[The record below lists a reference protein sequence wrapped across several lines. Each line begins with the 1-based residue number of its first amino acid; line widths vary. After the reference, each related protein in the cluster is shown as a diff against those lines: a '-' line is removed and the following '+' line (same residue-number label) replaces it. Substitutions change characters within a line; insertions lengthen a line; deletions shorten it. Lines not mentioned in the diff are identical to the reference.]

1 MFMIRSMDMAPSDPI
16 KPTDPDMLWTGWALR
31 LVREAAEMDM
41 RIKRMTERQQ
51 ERASVDS
58 PLDFGLIQS
67 RLSRSLRL
75 SIAMAERIRTDY
87 LLRRGEREASG
98 EQARR
103 RQKRE
108 QVADTV
114 AKAAAKPEEGWTVE
128 HLRSVVREKLVEDEI
143 LDAQL
148 DSLSPEEF
156 VQAVCRKIG
165 RPPPSIPLPQG
176 CGEGEAAT
184 VPKSETTEPADR
196 EPAQDWSVEPDV
208 LDTGRPAPKPSTPD
222 SS

>member
-1 MFMIRSMDMAPSDPI
+1 MNEAQSEPI
-16 KPTDPDMLWTGWALR
+16 KPTDPDMLWTGWALH
-31 LVREAAEMDM
+31 LVREAAEIDM
-41 RIKRMTERQQ
+41 RSKRMTERQQ
-51 ERASVDS
+51 ETADRDS

-75 SIAMAERIRTDY
+75 SVALVERIRIDY
-87 LLRRGEREASG
+87 LMRRGEREASG
-98 EQARR
+98 EQQRR

-108 QVADTV
+108 QAIEAVV
-114 AKAAAKPEEGWTVE
+114 KATATPLDGEGAE
-128 HLRSVVREKLVEDEI
+128 HLRSVVWKRVVEDEI

-165 RPPPSIPLPQG
+165 RPPPGIPLPQG
-176 CGEGEAAT
+176 CGEAIEDAPQAEPAEAADG
-184 VPKSETTEPADR
+184 EPAEDWASAAD
-196 EPAQDWSVEPDV
+196 EPGA
-208 LDTGRPAPKPSTPD
+208 GRPMPTPPKPD

>member
-1 MFMIRSMDMAPSDPI
+1 MNIAQTSSEPIR
-16 KPTDPDMLWTGWALR
+16 PTDPDMLWTGWALH

-51 ERASVDS
+51 ERASPDS

-67 RLSRSLRL
+67 RLSRSLRM
-75 SIAMAERIRTDY
+75 SVAMAERIRTDY

-98 EQARR
+98 EQQRR

-114 AKAAAKPEEGWTVE
+114 VKATATPLDGEGAE
-128 HLRSVVREKLVEDEI
+128 HLRAVVWEKLVEDEI
-143 LDAQL
+143 LDARL
-148 DSLSPEEF
+148 DSLSPAEL
-156 VQAVCRKIG
+156 VQVVCRKIG
-165 RPPPSIPLPQG
+165 RPPPEIPLPQG
-176 CGEGEAAT
+176 CDEGAETEAGDVPPAEAAEAADHEPT
-184 VPKSETTEPADR
+184 EGSPQVPDDVTAGRLPSE
-196 EPAQDWSVEPDV
+196 
-208 LDTGRPAPKPSTPD
+208 PSKPD

>member
-1 MFMIRSMDMAPSDPI
+1 MDMAQSEPI
-16 KPTDPDMLWTGWALR
+16 KPTDPDMLWTGWALH

-67 RLSRSLRL
+67 RLSRSLRM
-75 SIAMAERIRTDY
+75 SVAMAERIRTDY

-98 EQARR
+98 EQQRR

-114 AKAAAKPEEGWTVE
+114 VKATATPLDGEGAE
-128 HLRSVVREKLVEDEI
+128 HLRAVVWEKLVEDEI
-143 LDAQL
+143 LDARL
-148 DSLSPEEF
+148 DSLSPAEL

-165 RPPPSIPLPQG
+165 RPPPEIPLPQG
-176 CGEGEAAT
+176 CDDGEAVAA
-184 VPKSETTEPADR
+184 VPSETAGGADR
-196 EPAQDWSVEPDV
+196 EAAQDWSVEPDV
-208 LDTGRPAPKPSTPD
+208 LDTGRPMPKPFTPD

>member
-1 MFMIRSMDMAPSDPI
+1 MDMAQSEPI
-16 KPTDPDMLWTGWALR
+16 RPTDPDMLWTGWALH

-67 RLSRSLRL
+67 RLSRSLRM
-75 SIAMAERIRTDY
+75 SVAMAERIRTDY

-98 EQARR
+98 EQQRR

-108 QVADTV
+108 QIADTV
-114 AKAAAKPEEGWTVE
+114 VKATATPLDGEGAE
-128 HLRSVVREKLVEDEI
+128 HLRSVVWEKLVEDEI

-165 RPPPSIPLPQG
+165 RPPPEIPLPQG
-176 CGEGEAAT
+176 CDDGTETEAADAPP
-184 VPKSETTEPADR
+184 VEAAEAADHEPA
-196 EPAQDWSVEPDV
+196 EDWPRSPDES
-208 LDTGRPAPKPSTPD
+208 DAGRPLPQPSKPD